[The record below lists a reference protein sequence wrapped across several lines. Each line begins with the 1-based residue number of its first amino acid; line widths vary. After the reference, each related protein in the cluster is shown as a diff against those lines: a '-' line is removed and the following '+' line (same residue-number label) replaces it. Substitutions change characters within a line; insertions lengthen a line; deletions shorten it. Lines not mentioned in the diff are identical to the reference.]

1 MTQLTSQN
9 LKRIRFNNMAIN
21 LLFQAVLTQQPIE
34 SWTYDV
40 WAYMTNMCRRGL
52 QKIEYSMP

>member
-1 MTQLTSQN
+1 MGGRN
-9 LKRIRFNNMAIN
+9 RVKRIRFNNMATN
-21 LLFQAVLTQQPIE
+21 LLFQAVLTQQPIG

-40 WAYMTNMCRRGL
+40 QAYMSNACRRGL